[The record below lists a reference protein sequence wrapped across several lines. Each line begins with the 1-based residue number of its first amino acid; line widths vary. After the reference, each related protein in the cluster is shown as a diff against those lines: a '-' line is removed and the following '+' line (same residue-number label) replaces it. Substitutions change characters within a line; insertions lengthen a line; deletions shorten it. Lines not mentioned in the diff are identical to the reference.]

1 MAYKNQQQFIEA
13 LEKAGE
19 LVRIKAYV
27 DPKLEMAEI
36 TDRMSKQAGG
46 GKALLFENSGYE
58 FPVLMNAYGSEKR
71 MCMALGVEH
80 LDDVAKQIEE
90 LFKLLASPK
99 EGIIDKLKFLPKLNQ
114 FASWMPKIKS
124 GRGECQE
131 IIMTDPDI
139 TRLPVITC
147 WPKDGGP
154 FVTLPVIH
162 TKDPNTGIRNV
173 GMYRM
178 QVFGPMLTAMHWHKH
193 KVSAKHFNEYKKLG
207 KRMPVAVALGGD
219 PVYAYSATAPL
230 PENVDEYMLAG
241 FLRKKKVEL
250 VKCITQ
256 PEVEVPAD
264 ADFVIEGYVD
274 PDDEMI
280 WEGPFGDHTG
290 YYSLPDWYPRFHITA
305 ITHKKDPVYPA
316 TIVGIPPQ
324 EDAWLGKATERIF
337 LAPIKM
343 TMVPEIIDMDMPVEG
358 VFHNLVIVKIKKDF
372 AGQGQKVM
380 NAMWGAG
387 QMMFNKILVLASPPN
402 SLSKGE
408 GASESSLNL
417 TDYEKVAR
425 EVFKNLNPAT
435 DIYFSQ
441 GPMDVLDHSCS
452 KLGFGGKM
460 CVDGTMKFEEEKDE
474 SYKLQA
480 VSYKLNAE
488 FLRNRF
494 PEIYEVNTSLV
505 KKEIPCLIISVEK
518 NRKGHIRKL
527 HEQICEL
534 QEVEGIKM
542 ILYVEHTVDA
552 NDLPTA
558 LWRFCNNLDPKR
570 DHMLC
575 EMGPKT
581 EESDKEIN
589 VKRQTSNVKSSSCMG
604 FDGTRKTKEFD
615 DFHRDWPNIIVADD
629 ATIKAVD
636 EKWDSLGIGKFIPSP
651 SLKFK
656 KQMYGEEAAVSPVS
670 KGGTFVEELLRIQS
684 YF

>member
-1 MAYKNQQQFIEA
+1 MAYKNQQQFIDA
-13 LEKAGE
+13 LEKSGE
-19 LVRIKAYV
+19 LVRIKTYV
-27 DPKLEMAEI
+27 NPKLEMAEI
-36 TDRMSKQAGG
+36 TDRMSKQPGG
-46 GKALLFENSGYE
+46 GKALLFENTGYD
-58 FPVLMNAYGSEKR
+58 FPVLMNGYGSEKR
-71 MCMALGVEH
+71 MCMALGVDH
-80 LDDVAKQIEE
+80 LDDVAKNIEE
-90 LFKLLASPK
+90 LFKLISAPK
-99 EGIIDKLKFLPKLNQ
+99 EGIIDKLKLLPKLNE
-114 FASWMPKIKS
+114 FGSWMPKVKK

-131 IIMTDPDI
+131 IVMTTPDI

-162 TKDPNTGIRNV
+162 TKDPNTHTRNV

-178 QVFGPMLTAMHWHKH
+178 QVFGPTLTGMHWHKH
-193 KVSAKHFNEYKKLG
+193 KVSAKHFNEYKKLN

-256 PEVEVPAD
+256 PEIEVPAD
-264 ADFVIEGYVD
+264 ADFIIEGYVD

-343 TMVPEIIDMDMPVEG
+343 TLIPEIVDMDMPVEG
-358 VFHNLVIVKIKKDF
+358 VFHNLVIAKIQKDY

-387 QMMFNKILVLASPPN
+387 QMMFNKILVLASGDV
-402 SLSKGE
+402 KIQG
-408 GASESSLNL
+408 
-417 TDYEKVAR
+417 YEELAR
-425 EVFKNLNPAT
+425 TVFKNLNPAT

-460 CVDGTMKFEEEKDE
+460 CIDGTEKFEEELDE
-474 SYKLQA
+474 TYKLIVNNYELKIASSITDTFTEIKA
-480 VSYKLNAE
+480 VN
-488 FLRNRF
+488 N
-494 PEIYEVNTSLV
+494 SLL
-505 KKEIPCLIISVEK
+505 KKGIPCLIISVEK
-518 NRKGHIRKL
+518 NRVGHISEL
-527 HEQICEL
+527 HHQICSRPEI
-534 QEVEGIKM
+534 EGVKI

-552 NDLPTA
+552 NDLQTA

-570 DHMLC
+570 DSL
-575 EMGPKT
+575 P
-581 EESDKEIN
+581 SIRPSNDKQ
-589 VKRQTSNVKSSSCMG
+589 RLFACMG

-615 DFHRDWPNIIVADD
+615 NFHRDWPNIIVADNE
-629 ATIKAVD
+629 TIKAVD
-636 EKWDSLGIGKFIPSP
+636 KKWNDLGIGEFIPSP

-656 KQMYGEEAAVSPVS
+656 NQLYGEEAVVNS
-670 KGGTFVEELLRIQS
+670 
-684 YF
+684 